1 MQTIGHILNQ
11 SSYSHN
17 ASKVSDVK
25 KEQELAERRK
35 NDPALN
41 QTQDHLVRK
50 LFSKF
55 RKGGQESSIP
65 LGGSSKDLER
75 GEHFFAIDNGM
86 VPGETLR
93 LGKGSGV
100 GGGKNFK
107 NRIAASESG
116 GEGCNIHNMAGTA
129 NRTKPRG
136 WARFKGSLDDTTDN
150 TKKTGCN
157 NEMNSK

>member
-1 MQTIGHILNQ
+1 M
-11 SSYSHN
+11 
-17 ASKVSDVK
+17 K

-55 RKGGQESSIP
+55 RKGGQETSIP
-65 LGGSSKDLER
+65 LIGGSSKDLER

-86 VPGETLR
+86 PGEALR
-93 LGKGSGV
+93 LGAGSGGV
-100 GGGKNFK
+100 GAVKNFK

-116 GEGCNIHNMAGTA
+116 GETCNIHNMAGTA
-129 NRTKPRG
+129 HRTKPRG
-136 WARFKGSLDDTTDN
+136 WARFKGSSDDTSN
-150 TKKTGCN
+150 VNKMTGCN
-157 NEMNSK
+157 NDKNSK

>member
-1 MQTIGHILNQ
+1 MNLILSNH
-11 SSYSHN
+11 STYSHD
-17 ASKVSDVK
+17 ASQVSDVK

-55 RKGGQESSIP
+55 RKGGQETSVP
-65 LGGSSKDLER
+65 LVGGSSKDLER
-75 GEHFFAIDNGM
+75 GEHFFTMDNGM
-86 VPGETLR
+86 VPREILR
-93 LGKGSGV
+93 LDTGSGN

-116 GEGCNIHNMAGTA
+116 GETCNIHNMAGTA
-129 NRTKPRG
+129 HRTKPRG
-136 WARFKGSLDDTTDN
+136 WARFKGSSDDTSN
-150 TKKTGCN
+150 VNKMTGCN
-157 NEMNSK
+157 NDKNSK

>member
-1 MQTIGHILNQ
+1 M
-11 SSYSHN
+11 
-17 ASKVSDVK
+17 K

-55 RKGGQESSIP
+55 RKGGQETSIP
-65 LGGSSKDLER
+65 LIGGSSKDLER

-86 VPGETLR
+86 PGEALR
-93 LGKGSGV
+93 LGAGSGGV
-100 GGGKNFK
+100 GAVKNFK

-116 GEGCNIHNMAGTA
+116 GEGCNNHNLAGTA

-136 WARFKGSLDDTTDN
+136 WARLKGSSDDTIE
-150 TKKTGCN
+150 GFN
-157 NEMNSK
+157 NDKNSK